1 MSGRRQPRE
10 GTGDVHAVVLPIPD
24 SLYTGR
30 PVPGGDLP
38 VGPSRCSVAL
48 GSVALATLRISVSDE
63 EPRPSDVR
71 LSKSGVGGIVRSP
84 LTDVATP
91 CRRFRRRSRG

>member
-30 PVPGGDLP
+30 PVLGGDLR
-38 VGPSRCSVAL
+38 VGPSPC
-48 GSVALATLRISVSDE
+48 SVALATLRISVSDE

-71 LSKSGVGGIVRSP
+71 LSESGVGGIGRSP

-91 CRRFRRRSRG
+91 CRRFRRPVTG